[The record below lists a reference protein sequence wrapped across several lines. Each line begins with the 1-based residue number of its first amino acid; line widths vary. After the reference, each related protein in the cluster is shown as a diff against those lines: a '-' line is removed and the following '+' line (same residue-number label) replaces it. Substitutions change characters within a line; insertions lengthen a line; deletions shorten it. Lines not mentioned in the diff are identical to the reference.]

1 MRLRQTIMDSA
12 TEKLSVQASRRS
24 AVLRAIESRS
34 ADPKLRAGAV
44 AGLLGITPRY
54 VHLLLEETGRSFTQ
68 HLLEV
73 RLRKAKVLLCDPC
86 WHQRKIGDVALES
99 GFADLSYFSRT
110 FRRRYGA
117 TPTAV
122 RERAREDR
130 APQ

>member
-1 MRLRQTIMDSA
+1 MQNSTILA
-12 TEKLSVQASRRS
+12 SVQASRRS
-24 AVLRAIESRS
+24 AVLRAIESCS

-73 RLRKAKVLLCDPC
+73 RLRKAQVLLCDPR
-86 WHQRKIGDVALES
+86 WHDRKIGDVALES

-110 FRRRYGA
+110 FRRRHGA

-122 RERAREDR
+122 RERARRDR
-130 APQ
+130 EPQ